1 MTVSSS
7 ASGTDSDF
15 CRSLDSSVDIPFSE
29 GPVNLNWQA
38 IMKTVN
44 DDPYEFF
51 NEGGWGFLSTN
62 DDVSRR
68 SKFRSHDFP
77 HPRGGSA
84 DDRKLNLV
92 SCGMQ
97 EPGSSDESEEGSEFA
112 ASEVEDDEDESD
124 FSDESAYSDGSESG
138 SDASGGDDLSDSGEE
153 WSDAERRLERKEKNK
168 GGRDDSDDD
177 RGKKSGSSKSKAK
190 SGGRR

>member
-1 MTVSSS
+1 VRANLYSLVEVVAELIVPHS
-7 ASGTDSDF
+7 
-15 CRSLDSSVDIPFSE
+15 SLDSSVDIPFSE

-62 DDVSRR
+62 DDVSRQIQI
-68 SKFRSHDFP
+68 SLSFP

-97 EPGSSDESEEGSEFA
+97 EPGSSDDSEEGSEFA
-112 ASEVEDDEDESD
+112 ASDVEDDEDVSD

-138 SDASGGDDLSDSGEE
+138 SDASDLSDSGEE
-153 WSDAERRLERKEKNK
+153 WSDAERRLERKEKSK
-168 GGRDDSDDD
+168 AGGDDSDDD